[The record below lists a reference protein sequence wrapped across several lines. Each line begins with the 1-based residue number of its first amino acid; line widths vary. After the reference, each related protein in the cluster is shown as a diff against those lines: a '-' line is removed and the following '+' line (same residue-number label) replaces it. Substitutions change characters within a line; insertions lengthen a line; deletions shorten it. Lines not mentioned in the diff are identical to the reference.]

1 MNTATIYF
9 SDQSTLIINESDCII
24 PVSLVVQEKD
34 NSFASMGKPF
44 EICYHIHDGLIPAL
58 TTALCQCDFFY
69 VNSNGDTIYSSNSV
83 VRIKNN

>member
-9 SDQSTLIINESDCII
+9 SDQSTLVINESDYII
-24 PVSLVVQEKD
+24 PVSLVVSEND
-34 NSFASMGKPF
+34 EPFTSMGKPL
-44 EICYHIHDGLIPAL
+44 EIYNHIHDGLIPAL

-69 VNSNGDTIYSSNSV
+69 VNSNSGTIYSSNSV